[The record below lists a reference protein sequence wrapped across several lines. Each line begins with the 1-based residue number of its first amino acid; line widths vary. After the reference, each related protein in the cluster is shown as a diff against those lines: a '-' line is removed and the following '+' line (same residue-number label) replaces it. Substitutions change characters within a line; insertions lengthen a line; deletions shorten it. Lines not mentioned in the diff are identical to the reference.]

1 MVDLYELLVALG
13 SVEIGF
19 IMEISFYGAF
29 FEAEKSEISSFDDF
43 IEDIF
48 YYLERRLYDNSVVDK

>member
-19 IMEISFYGAF
+19 TMEISFYGVF

-48 YYLERRLYDNSVVDK
+48 YYLERRLYDNGVVDK

>member
-1 MVDLYELLVALG
+1 M
-13 SVEIGF
+13 
-19 IMEISFYGAF
+19 MEISFYGVF

-48 YYLERRLYDNSVVDK
+48 YYLERRLYDSGVVDK